1 MLASTPFFAIILPQE
16 VRRKAVG
23 LLAAAT
29 LLLLVSCSGRVP
41 NPFARLSR
49 SPAATADSAR
59 SAPIPLDPASEEDPL
74 AADPAEEEP
83 LAETDQPL
91 ARADFE
97 DPLAADAAA
106 LPPDPDEWL
115 PALDPVDVDFTANE
129 GENALL
135 DELIGLTLPDPP
147 RVLTEEEALLHTRS
161 ELPLVMNEHVE
172 RLINYFAKTKRG
184 TATIRASFGRGNAYR
199 PMIERILREED
210 VPKELFYLA
219 MAESGFRPKAHSR
232 VRATG
237 MWQFMSSRGKQ
248 YGLRQDRYVDL
259 RYDAAT
265 ATRAAAKHLKDL
277 QIEFGDWYLAMAAY
291 NSGPNRVRS
300 AIRRTGSRDY
310 WTLVRRRALPRET
323 RNYVPIILAM
333 TYVCE
338 NLDLFDVGEIDLAP
352 PLRNDRVRTQA
363 ETSFALI
370 ADATD
375 VSVETV
381 KELNPALLRSAT
393 PPYGYDL
400 TLPAGTAA
408 KYAREIASV
417 PPDRRLN
424 WRRYEVREGETLQ
437 AVANRFKVA
446 PAELASLNSLA
457 SEGILAG
464 GQRLTVP
471 TKTRLSIYRYY
482 GTAGGF
488 LEPGTGRYRIA
499 RGDTLGGIAQR
510 FGVTVS
516 TLKAWNGLS
525 STRII
530 AGRYLIVNPTNE
542 GGGAAAVAS
551 SSGAPSGRYT
561 VRRGDTLSTIGV
573 RVGASVAQLR
583 AWNGIRGSTIRIGQT
598 LRVPGQTA
606 TRSGTA
612 SARVAPPASGQYRVR
627 SGDSLSTI
635 AARFGVTV
643 GELRSWNGI
652 RGDRIGA
659 GQLLAVRRPAGSA
672 SRPSGAS
679 AGAGRYSVRRGDT
692 LGTIAERHGV
702 TAAQLRAWNGIR
714 GSRIYPGQELIVG
727 NRGSSSASS
736 ATPRQ
741 PAAPNPSA
749 SADRYTVRRGDTLGA
764 IAERYGVT
772 AANLRAWNG
781 IRGSRI
787 HPGQELVL
795 RAGTRAAGTA
805 RSASQP
811 AAPNP
816 SASADRYTVR
826 RGDTLGGI
834 AERYGVT
841 AANLRAW
848 NGIRG
853 SRIHPGQEL
862 VVGNRGS
869 STASS
874 ATARQPTAP
883 SPGADRYTVRRGDTL
898 GGIAERYGVTAA
910 NLRAWNGIRGSRIH
924 PGQELVVRN
933 GSPAG
938 QSQSYRIRSGD
949 TLETIA
955 KRFDVTVQD
964 LKRWNGLRSSRIHA
978 GRTLAI
984 RPSGS

>member
-59 SAPIPLDPASEEDPL
+59 SAPIPLDPASEEEPL

-408 KYAREIASV
+408 KFAREIASV

-457 SEGILAG
+457 SEAVLAG

-530 AGRYLIVNPTNE
+530 AGRYLIVNPTEE
-542 GGGAAAVAS
+542 GGAAAAAVAS

-598 LRVPGQTA
+598 LRVPGQPA
-606 TRSGTA
+606 ARSGSA

-659 GQLLAVRRPAGSA
+659 GQLLAVRRPSGSA

-679 AGAGRYSVRRGDT
+679 AGSGRYSVRRGDT
-692 LGTIAERHGV
+692 LGAIAARHGV

-736 ATPRQ
+736 AT
-741 PAAPNPSA
+741 
-749 SADRYTVRRGDTLGA
+749 
-764 IAERYGVT
+764 
-772 AANLRAWNG
+772 
-781 IRGSRI
+781 SR
-787 HPGQELVL
+787 
-795 RAGTRAAGTA
+795 
-805 RSASQP
+805 QP

-869 STASS
+869 SSASS
-874 ATARQPTAP
+874 ATSRQSAAP
-883 SPGADRYTVRRGDTL
+883 PPSAGADRYTVRRGDTL

-938 QSQSYRIRSGD
+938 RSQSYRIQRGD